1 MIATAKTKKNE
12 VIQSYKRAY
21 YSNIKFFQT
30 IKSMIRKPMVED
42 LRSFDA
48 SFCFGHILALTPFS
62 SFLGKDFPG

>member
-30 IKSMIRKPMVED
+30 IKSVYDQKTNGRGLEK
-42 LRSFDA
+42 L
-48 SFCFGHILALTPFS
+48 
-62 SFLGKDFPG
+62 